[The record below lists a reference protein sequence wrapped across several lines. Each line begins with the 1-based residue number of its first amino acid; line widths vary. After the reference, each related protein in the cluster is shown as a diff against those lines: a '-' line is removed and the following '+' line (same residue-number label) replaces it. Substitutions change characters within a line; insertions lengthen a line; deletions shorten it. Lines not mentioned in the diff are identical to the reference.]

1 MNRIYIVCIDDEPEI
16 LESLQRD
23 LAPFEDVF
31 PTEYASSAEEAQSL
45 IENLLSQGDEVG
57 LIICDHMMPGQL
69 GVDFLID
76 LNADKQTARIR
87 KTLITGQ
94 AGLDATVNAVNKAS
108 LKHYLAKPWTKE
120 ALAAMV
126 KHQLA
131 EYLLETKH
139 DPLPYY
145 STLQDKRLLETIRDN
160 SSLNDE

>member
-1 MNRIYIVCIDDEPEI
+1 MNRIYIVCVDDEPEI

-23 LAPFEDVF
+23 LSPFEDVF
-31 PTEYASSAEEAQSL
+31 PTEFASSAKEARSL
-45 IENLLSQGDEVG
+45 IENLQNESDEVG
-57 LIICDHMMPGQL
+57 LIICDHLMPEQL

-76 LNADKQTARIR
+76 LNADKRTAGIR

-94 AGLDATVNAVNKAS
+94 AGLKATVDAVNKAS
-108 LKHYLAKPWTKE
+108 LKHYLAKPWTRE

-131 EYLLETKH
+131 EYLLETKR

-145 STLQDKRLLETIRDN
+145 AILQDQRLLETIRDN
-160 SSLNDE
+160 GTLRDE